1 MNHNPITVHC
11 NPPSLVQEER
21 LNAQL
26 HEMQSDLDQANGAN
40 NASTRR
46 CRELEEIVAG
56 LERQLAGVRVEL
68 EDAGGNMTHFQSEIE
83 AAIQHEGQL
92 EERCRHLEQEL
103 QQTKALLVA
112 SEQSVG
118 ERGTE
123 LVERSGQ
130 FEFEIEALA
139 PTHRTVTHC

>member
-1 MNHNPITVHC
+1 MNPNPITVHC

-21 LNAQL
+21 LNAQH

-83 AAIQHEGQL
+83 AAIQHEGQV

-103 QQTKALLVA
+103 QQTKASLVA
-112 SEQSVG
+112 SEQSGG

-139 PTHRTVTHC
+139 PTHCTVTHC